1 MNIEASNMTLEEQ
14 VKSLQEQ
21 INFLKSGGNMVSP
34 NSRLQRIR
42 QQCREK
48 HFGTWED
55 MRNGSVDYGPE
66 GKKYSDYDA
75 VRDIVRRVTDLVFRY
90 SKGARAGRLVTSLIE
105 SEDDFREYEGVC
117 EAVCCGLKEKLTSL
131 QKEQNKMAAL

>member
-1 MNIEASNMTLEEQ
+1 MNIEANNMTLEEQ

-66 GKKYSDYDA
+66 GKEYSAYDA

-90 SKGARAGRLVTSLIE
+90 SKGERAGRLVT
-105 SEDDFREYEGVC
+105 
-117 EAVCCGLKEKLTSL
+117 
-131 QKEQNKMAAL
+131 